1 LGENLYVIKRVV
13 LCAEKFERKH
23 GIYTYAVQVWLKKL
37 KDALDD
43 VVHLLDQFSTQDL
56 KKKNSRN
63 LQIFFSSSNHL
74 VFSFNMS
81 TKIKD
86 LAKRTASLK
95 IFCESYPHPCVQTP
109 HSTIVKT
116 RFFFTNPPPQFFARE
131 KEKKDLMDF
140 LFNTNDNAKDNV
152 SVIFII
158 GEEGIGKSALAQI
171 AFNDKEVQQYFDL
184 IEWLSM
190 YNMFDIKRIGKSIA
204 GSCTSNTTLESV
216 RKKILNKVQ
225 GKRYL
230 LVLDDIFI
238 EHSHIWLALMSFLE
252 GAAQGSK
259 IIITTRIKKV
269 AMIFKTT
276 NPSLSITLD
285 KLDEQNS
292 WRMFCF
298 FAFEDKKEPEDQ
310 YLVSI
315 GKEIVQKCFGIPQAI
330 YSIGLLMLFQKKEK
344 WSYFKNK
351 NLVEIDEQ
359 GVLTIYQHD
368 C

>member
-1 LGENLYVIKRVV
+1 MDNSLIEGSKKICNKFHDDDDEQQQRFTYSCKLSNKIQQLIDKMGSIDVKSWNIRGDHFQNLGENLYVIKRVV

-140 LFNTNDNAKDNV
+140 QC
-152 SVIFII
+152 
-158 GEEGIGKSALAQI
+158 ERQ
-171 AFNDKEVQQYFDL
+171 
-184 IEWLSM
+184 
-190 YNMFDIKRIGKSIA
+190 
-204 GSCTSNTTLESV
+204 
-216 RKKILNKVQ
+216 
-225 GKRYL
+225 
-230 LVLDDIFI
+230 
-238 EHSHIWLALMSFLE
+238 
-252 GAAQGSK
+252 
-259 IIITTRIKKV
+259 
-269 AMIFKTT
+269 
-276 NPSLSITLD
+276 
-285 KLDEQNS
+285 
-292 WRMFCF
+292 CF
-298 FAFEDKKEPEDQ
+298 
-310 YLVSI
+310 
-315 GKEIVQKCFGIPQAI
+315 
-330 YSIGLLMLFQKKEK
+330 
-344 WSYFKNK
+344 SYFHHRRRRNR
-351 NLVEIDEQ
+351 
-359 GVLTIYQHD
+359 
-368 C
+368 